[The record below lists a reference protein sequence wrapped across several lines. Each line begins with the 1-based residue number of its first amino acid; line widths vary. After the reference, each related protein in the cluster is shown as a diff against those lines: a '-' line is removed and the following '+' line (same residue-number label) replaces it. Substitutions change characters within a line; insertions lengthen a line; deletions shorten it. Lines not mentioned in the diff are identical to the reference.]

1 MRTKIY
7 LTITIIIASLIGSLY
22 IQTERLKT
30 AKEERDIYENSTN
43 TLLMDVAIYK
53 TKDSLSAATVGEL
66 QMTVKEYKKYR
77 ADDLA
82 LIKSLKTK
90 NRDLTTATTL
100 QTQTITTLI
109 GKVKDSLVYRDRYIV
124 DTLRCIDI
132 SSKWF
137 DLKGCSNRNNDF
149 FGKFENRDSLLIAE
163 TIKYKR
169 FLGFLWETEKIKDRK
184 IDVVSKNPNTRI
196 LGVELVTIRD
206 KL

>member
-7 LTITIIIASLIGSLY
+7 LFIAIIIITLSGELYLKSL
-22 IQTERLKT
+22 QLK
-30 AKEERDIYENSTN
+30 AIKIEKEIYKSNNT
-43 TLLMDVAIYK
+43 TLLQDVKTYK
-53 TKDSLSAATVGEL
+53 TKDSLNAATVGEL

-77 ADDLA
+77 SDDLA
-82 LIKSLKTK
+82 LIKTLQTK

-137 DLKGCSNRNNDF
+137 DLKGCSNSNNDF
-149 FGKFENRDSLLIAE
+149 FGTFENRDSLLIAE

-169 FLGFLWETEKIKDRK
+169 FLGFLWETQKIKDRK
-184 IDVVSKNPNTRI
+184 IDVVSKNPDTRI
-196 LGVELVTIRD
+196 LGIELTTIRD

>member
-90 NRDLTTATTL
+90 NRDLTSVTTA
-100 QTQTITTLI
+100 QTQTITQLR
-109 GKVKDSLVYRDRYIV
+109 GKVRDSIVYRDNFIV

-149 FGKFENRDSLLIAE
+149 FGTHISRDSILIAE
-163 TIKYKR
+163 TTKYKR
-169 FLGFLWETEKIKDRK
+169 FLGFLWETQRVDNRK
-184 IDVVSKNPNTRI
+184 FDVVSKNPDTQI
-196 LGVELVTIRD
+196 LGFEVIPIRE
-206 KL
+206 

>member
-7 LTITIIIASLIGSLY
+7 LFIAIIIIALSGELYLKSL
-22 IQTERLKT
+22 QLK
-30 AKEERDIYENSTN
+30 AVKIEKEIYKSNNT
-43 TLLMDVAIYK
+43 TLLQDVEIYK
-53 TKDSLSAATVGEL
+53 AKNNLNAATVGEL
-66 QMTVKEYKKYR
+66 QMTLSEYKKYR

-82 LIKSLKTK
+82 LIKTLQTK
-90 NRDLTTATTL
+90 NRDLASVTTA
-100 QTQTITTLI
+100 QTQTITQLT
-109 GKVKDSLVYRDRYIV
+109 GKVIDSIVYRDNYII
-124 DTLRCIDI
+124 DTLKCIDI
-132 SSKWF
+132 SSEWF